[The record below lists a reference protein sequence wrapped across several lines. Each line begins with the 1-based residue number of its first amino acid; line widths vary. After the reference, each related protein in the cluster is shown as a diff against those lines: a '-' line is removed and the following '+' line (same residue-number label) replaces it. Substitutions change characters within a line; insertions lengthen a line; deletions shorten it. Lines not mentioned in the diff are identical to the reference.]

1 MLTLPCL
8 AGHSVQA
15 VLKLADPSLVSGIQ
29 VALTLRQAPST
40 FTSLSQSNLLLS
52 STSWMRAR

>member
-1 MLTLPCL
+1 MAEEEAEPEGCASGTG
-8 AGHSVQA
+8 AGRVIFEHQ
-15 VLKLADPSLVSGIQ
+15 LQ

-40 FTSLSQSNLLLS
+40 LTSLSQSNLLLS